1 MIVMGTDSQST
12 SELIDQDPLNE
23 GPIAISTIE
32 GGADAAIDVRAQSH
46 ELISIAFGP
55 LVWCVHFL
63 LSYVTNA
70 IYCAKFGDSDGDAS
84 FVRWSILIYTV
95 VAVLLIV
102 GTGWF
107 SYRRHR
113 FQDSELPHDAD
124 SPEDRFRFLGFAG
137 FLLSLLSFVAV
148 LFTALVAA
156 FVPSCN

>member
-1 MIVMGTDSQST
+1 METDSQST
-12 SELIDQDPLNE
+12 SELIDKDPLNE
-23 GPIAISTIE
+23 GPIGIGTIK
-32 GGADAAIDVRAQSH
+32 GSGNAATDVRAQSH
-46 ELISIAFGP
+46 ELIAIAFGP

-84 FVRWSILIYTV
+84 AVRFAILIYTA
-95 VAVLLIV
+95 VAISLIV

-124 SPEDRFRFLGFAG
+124 SPEDRYRFLGFAG
-137 FLLSLLSFVAV
+137 FLLAMLSFVAV